1 MSVFPEIIKSIASQ
15 HEQHKDLNL
24 FYGGK
29 SAALAWTPYTRFL
42 LATYPRE
49 ILQLNADGLTAGL
62 VNYLTTQ
69 AQLTF
74 CATNQYMNVS
84 GAAGESLKAVYS
96 ALMEDI
102 VTQLQNKQTNFDG
115 LEQLHGQ
122 RLTQWLLRTNGFV
135 KEINGELQPQVK
147 QVVCAEYSPAT
158 QLAVLRLD
166 IATIKGP
173 VLDIGCG
180 QHAWLVRY
188 LRKQGINAY
197 GIDRFIEQPEDYL
210 ESADWLEYPLAPHRW
225 GTIISNLSFSN
236 HFLHHHQRSNSAYV
250 GYARKFMEIL
260 GSLQTGGSYH
270 YAPALPMIEAYLP
283 DTEYSISHDRVGDH
297 FRSTVI
303 TKTA

>member
-1 MSVFPEIIKSIASQ
+1 MPVFPEIIKSIASQ

-122 RLTQWLLRTNGFV
+122 RLTQWLLRTNAFV
-135 KEINGELQPQVK
+135 REINGTLEPQVK
-147 QVVCAEYSPAT
+147 RVVCAEYSPAT
-158 QLAVLRLD
+158 QLSVLHLD
-166 IATIKGP
+166 VLSMKGP

-180 QHAWLVRY
+180 QQALLVRY
-188 LRKQGINAY
+188 LRQQGIEAY
-197 GIDRFIEQPEDYL
+197 GIDRFIEQPAPYL
-210 ESADWLEYPLAPHRW
+210 QSVDWLEYATIPNRW

-236 HFLHHHQRSNSAYV
+236 HFLHHHQRSDSAYM

-260 GSLQTGGSYH
+260 RSLQTGGSYH
-270 YAPALPMIEAYLP
+270 YAPALPMMEAYLP
-283 DTEYSISHDRVGDH
+283 SAQYAITHHKVGDH
-297 FRSTVI
+297 FRNTVI
-303 TKTA
+303 TRKE